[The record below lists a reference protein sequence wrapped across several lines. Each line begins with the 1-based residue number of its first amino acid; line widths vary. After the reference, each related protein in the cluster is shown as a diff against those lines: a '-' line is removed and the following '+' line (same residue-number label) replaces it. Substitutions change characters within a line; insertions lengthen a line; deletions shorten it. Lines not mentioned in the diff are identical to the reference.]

1 MVSFSQKEIVV
12 RTTTCFSTASQ
23 PSAAHFLFASQSLP
37 DFSAC
42 KKHILLVEDNP
53 LLQHIHSLWLEQ
65 LGYEVTVVSS
75 GEAALQ
81 KIMSDYNA
89 VLMDLDLPGDDGI
102 TTTQKLLKKNPLLNL
117 PVIAC
122 TSHPEADMKNA
133 CLSAGMA
140 GYLQKPISP
149 VRLAHILTTHLI

>member
-1 MVSFSQKEIVV
+1 M
-12 RTTTCFSTASQ
+12 RTTTCFSTVSQ
-23 PSAAHFLFASQSLP
+23 PSAVHFLFASQSLP

-42 KKHILLVEDNP
+42 KKHVLLVEDNP

-65 LGYEVTVVSS
+65 LGYEVSVVGS
-75 GEAALQ
+75 GEAALAEVL
-81 KIMSDYNA
+81 SDYDA

-102 TTTQKLLKKNPLLNL
+102 TTTKKILKKNPLLNL

-133 CLSAGMA
+133 CIAAGMV

-149 VRLAHILTTHLI
+149 ALLAKTLTTHLI

>member
-1 MVSFSQKEIVV
+1 M
-12 RTTTCFSTASQ
+12 RTSYDSTASQ

-42 KKHILLVEDNP
+42 KKHVLLVEDNP
-53 LLQHIHSLWLEQ
+53 LLQHIHSVWLED
-65 LGYEVTVVSS
+65 LNYEVTVVGS

-81 KIMSDYNA
+81 EVISDYDA

-102 TTTQKLLKKNPLLNL
+102 TTTQKLLKKNPQLNL

-133 CLSAGMA
+133 CMAAGMI
-140 GYLQKPISP
+140 GYIQKPISP
-149 VRLAHILTTHLI
+149 VRLAHALTTYLI

>member
-1 MVSFSQKEIVV
+1 M
-12 RTTTCFSTASQ
+12 RTSYGSSASQ
-23 PSAAHFLFASQSLP
+23 PSAAHFLFASQSSLP

-42 KKHILLVEDNP
+42 KKHVLLVEDNP

-65 LGYEVTVVSS
+65 LGYEVTVVGS

-81 KIMSDYNA
+81 EVISDYDA

-149 VRLAHILTTHLI
+149 ARLAHVLKTHLI

>member
-1 MVSFSQKEIVV
+1 M
-12 RTTTCFSTASQ
+12 RTSYHSTVSQ
-23 PSAAHFLFASQSLP
+23 PSTAHFLFASQSLP

-42 KKHILLVEDNP
+42 KKHVLLVEDNP

-65 LGYEVTVVSS
+65 LGYEVTVVGS

-81 KIMSDYNA
+81 EVISDYDA
-89 VLMDLDLPGDDGI
+89 ILMDLDLPGDDGI

-133 CLSAGMA
+133 CIAAGMI
-140 GYLQKPISP
+140 GYMQKPISP
-149 VRLAHILTTHLI
+149 ARLAHALTTHLI

>member
-1 MVSFSQKEIVV
+1 M
-12 RTTTCFSTASQ
+12 RTSYGSTASQ

-42 KKHILLVEDNP
+42 KKHVLLVEDNP

-65 LGYEVTVVSS
+65 LNYEVTVVAS
-75 GEAALQ
+75 GEAALLEL
-81 KIMSDYNA
+81 MSDYDA
-89 VLMDLDLPGDDGI
+89 ILMDLDLPGDDGI

-140 GYLQKPISP
+140 GYLQKPTSP
-149 VRLAHILTTHLI
+149 ARLAQALTTHLI